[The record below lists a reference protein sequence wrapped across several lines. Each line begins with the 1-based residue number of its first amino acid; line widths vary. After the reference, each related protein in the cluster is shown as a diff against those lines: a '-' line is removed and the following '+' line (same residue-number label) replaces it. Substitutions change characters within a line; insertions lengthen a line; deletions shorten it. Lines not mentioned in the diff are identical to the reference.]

1 MGLRARGGGARD
13 PGRREAVSDA
23 DPRSFRLV
31 VSYRRVDTGG
41 DARSLAETLADR
53 FGEENVFFD
62 IHGIAPGEPF
72 DQVIAKA
79 VAASDVFIACIGQHW
94 LTVAAADGSRRIDDP
109 EDYVRRELEGALA
122 ADVVVIPVTFEGAQM
137 PGEDDLPDSLKPFS
151 KRNAVDVRA
160 TRWHEDVKDF
170 VDYLAELRRK
180 KLRGERKGFGALV
193 AATWGALVDW
203 AWHSGSRR
211 RGAVLTAAAVLVAVV
226 LGGFGI
232 WALVD
237 DDGTQGVTPASA
249 SGNGTTTAGNTVPAD
264 AAPTLAYSAG
274 SKVYLVAEGRRPKA
288 LKGDGLRKEP
298 DWSPDGTHLT
308 YSQGG
313 DIWTSDLQGGDTDQV
328 TNGDDVDGSPA
339 WSPDGTQ
346 IAFNRKTGDGP
357 ARVFVVGSDGGEPTE
372 LVEGGA
378 PDWSA
383 DGRRIVFQRDNAVW
397 VADADGTDERNLTE
411 SYGRAALFPAWS
423 PDGTRIAFILPDPRE
438 QATGC
443 KLVVVKPNGVDRRDH
458 PLDRPLKCRDTA
470 WSADGQRLVFAGGEE
485 GIFSVKRDGTDVQQL
500 ADQPGAVSPTVAPE
514 P

>member
-1 MGLRARGGGARD
+1 
-13 PGRREAVSDA
+13 VTDA
-23 DPRSFRLV
+23 DPRAFRIV

-137 PGEDDLPDSLKPFS
+137 PGEDDLPESLKPFA

-160 TRWHEDVKDF
+160 TKWHEDVRDLS
-170 VDYLAELRRK
+170 DYLAELKRK
-180 KLRGERKGFGALV
+180 KRKGVIALV
-193 AATWGALVDW
+193 VGLWHDAADW
-203 AWHSGSRR
+203 VWHSGRRR
-211 RGAVLTAAAVLVAVV
+211 RGAVLTAAAVALALV
-226 LGGFGI
+226 LGGFGL
-232 WALVD
+232 WAIVN
-237 DDGTQGVTPASA
+237 DDGPQGVTPASA
-249 SGNGTTTAGNTVPAD
+249 SGDGNTVSGD
-264 AAPTLAYSAG
+264 ASLLAYSAG
-274 SKVYLVAEGRRPKA
+274 SKVFLVGEDGRRRA
-288 LKGDGLRKEP
+288 LPGDGLRKEP
-298 DWSPDGTHLT
+298 DWSPDGTRLA

-313 DIWTSDLQGGDTDQV
+313 DIWTSDLEGGDTVQV
-328 TNGDDVDGSPA
+328 TNGTDQDGSPA

-346 IAFNRKTGDGP
+346 IAFNRKTGEEP
-357 ARVFVVGSDGGEPTE
+357 ARVFVVGSGGGEATE

-383 DGRRIVFQRDNAVW
+383 DGRRIVYQRDSAIW
-397 VADADGTDERNLTE
+397 VAEADGTDERNLTE
-411 SYGRAALFPAWS
+411 DYGRAALFPAWS

-438 QATGC
+438 EATGC
-443 KLVVVKPNGVDRRDH
+443 KLVIVKPNGVDRRDH
-458 PLDRPLKCRDTA
+458 ELEHPLKCRDVS
-470 WSADGQRLVFAGGEE
+470 WSPDGQQLVFAGGEE
-485 GIFSVKRDGTDVQQL
+485 GIFTVKRDGTGV
-500 ADQPGAVSPTVAPE
+500 DQFVNAPGATSPSWSPAP
-514 P
+514 